1 MKHYRPHRFP
11 PLRQAVPAV
20 VRRSGREEEWQ
31 ASRDEGFKQGLDEG
45 YEEGRRS
52 GFENGRAE
60 GHAEGRR
67 QGLQQSREQAREE
80 MQAALD
86 AAVRPVEALRERLEQ
101 LRADY
106 QSAQRKEVIE
116 LVRRIA
122 RQVIRC
128 ELTLQ
133 PVQLL
138 ALVDETLAA
147 MPPVA
152 DGSIEVFLNP
162 EDLRRIRDID
172 PKRFRNWTLLAD
184 ARLESGECRVKA
196 GDQEVDAGCN
206 QRLAAC
212 MTQVSAQLL
221 EPAQPAPAPVRSE
234 EPVEAGT

>member
-1 MKHYRPHRFP
+1 MKHYRPYRFP
-11 PLRQAVPAV
+11 ALRQAVPAA
-20 VRRSGREEEWQ
+20 VRQSGRVEEWQ
-31 ASRDEGFKQGLDEG
+31 ASRDEGFRQGLDEG
-45 YEEGRRS
+45 YQEGHRS

-60 GHAEGRR
+60 GQAEGCRL
-67 QGLQQSREQAREE
+67 GLQQSREQAREE
-80 MQAALD
+80 MQAAFD
-86 AAVRPVEALRERLEQ
+86 AAMRPVEALHQRLEQ

-152 DGSIEVFLNP
+152 DGGVEVFLNP

-221 EPAQPAPAPVRSE
+221 EPAEPAPALQHRE
-234 EPVEAGT
+234 EPAEAGT